1 MSYWDTSTLVKL
13 YAQEPDSAA
22 FESYALNAPA
32 KAVTSRIALY
42 EARATFQRK
51 EAQSILQPGCAQKL
65 YSQLM
70 QDVAAGE
77 LRLVELGVD
86 VEREYGQVLS
96 QCYQQTPAIP
106 LRTLD
111 VLHLASARV
120 AGETKVVATDKR
132 MRDPAKLLGLSLF
145 PVWDDGA
152 PPRPATRKMKGLGQ
166 GPARC

>member
-13 YAQEPDSAA
+13 YAQELDSAA
-22 FESYALNAPA
+22 FDNYALGIPA

-51 EAQSILQPGCAQKL
+51 EAEGLLQAGCAHKL

-77 LRLVELGVD
+77 LSLVELGAD
-86 VEREYGQVLS
+86 VEREYGQVLD
-96 QCYQQTPAIP
+96 QCYQQTPRIP

-111 VLHLASARV
+111 ALHLASARV
-120 AGETKVVATDKR
+120 AGETEIVATDNR
-132 MRDPAKLLGLSLF
+132 MRDAAKLLGFSLF
-145 PVWDDGA
+145 PA
-152 PPRPATRKMKGLGQ
+152 
-166 GPARC
+166 